1 MSSRESIL
9 SATEANQPDLIPLN
23 VPPQF
28 VVWFDDPL
36 AKFKEVLTAIGG
48 QVFEIASL
56 SETQGLIQKF
66 FPDAGRI
73 MSGIQE
79 LQTFAETTETIGDPH
94 TLEDVDIAILKGKF
108 GVAENGAIWITEKE
122 MGQRALPFICQ
133 RLILMLSPKDIV
145 PLMHDAYQLI
155 TTENYNYGTFIAGPS
170 KTADIEQSL
179 VLGAHGPVSMSV
191 ILVE

>member
-9 SATEANQPDLIPLN
+9 AATEANQPGLIPLS

-48 QVFEIASL
+48 QIFAIPSL
-56 SETQGLIQKF
+56 SEIHALIQKF
-66 FPDAGRI
+66 FPDVGRI
-73 MSGIQE
+73 VSDIKE
-79 LQTFAETTETIGDPH
+79 LRVFAETTEMITDPH

-108 GVAENGAIWITEKE
+108 GIAENGAVWITEKE
-122 MGQRALPFICQ
+122 MTQRALPFICQ
-133 RLILMLSPKDIV
+133 RLILILSSKDIV

-155 TTENYNYGTFIAGPS
+155 STEDYNYGTFIAGPS

-191 ILVE
+191 ILVG

>member
-9 SATEANQPDLIPLN
+9 SATGNNQPDLIPLN
-23 VPPQF
+23 KPLQF
-28 VVWFDDPL
+28 TVWFDDPL

-48 QVFEIASL
+48 QIFEITSL
-56 SETQGLIQKF
+56 AETHALIRKF

-73 MSGIQE
+73 ISGLPE
-79 LQTFAETTETIGDPH
+79 LRAFAETTEAITDPH

-108 GVAENGAIWITEKE
+108 GVAENGAIWITEQE
-122 MGQRALPFICQ
+122 IAHRALPFICQ
-133 RLILMLSPKDIV
+133 RLILVLSPKDMV
-145 PLMHDAYQLI
+145 SLMHDAYQLI
-155 TTENYNYGTFIAGPS
+155 TTEDYNYGTFIAGPS

-191 ILVE
+191 ILVG

>member
-9 SATEANQPDLIPLN
+9 SATGANQPDLIPLQ
-23 VPPQF
+23 VLPQF
-28 VVWFDDPL
+28 AVWFDDPL
-36 AKFKEVLTAIGG
+36 ATFKEVLTAIGG

-56 SETQGLIQKF
+56 SETHALIQEF

-73 MSGIQE
+73 ISYIPE
-79 LQTFAETTETIGDPH
+79 LQAFTETTETITDPH

-122 MGQRALPFICQ
+122 MAQRALPFICQ
-133 RLILMLSPKDIV
+133 RLILVLSPKDMV

-155 TTENYNYGTFIAGPS
+155 STEDYNYGTFIAGPS

-191 ILVE
+191 ILAG

>member
-9 SATEANQPDLIPLN
+9 TATETNQPDLIPLN
-23 VPPQF
+23 MPPQF

-36 AKFKEVLTAIGG
+36 IKFKEVLTAIGG
-48 QVFEIASL
+48 QVFEIASI
-56 SETQGLIQKF
+56 SETHTLIQRF

-73 MSGIQE
+73 VSDIKE
-79 LQTFAETTETIGDPH
+79 LRAFAETTEMIIDPH

-122 MGQRALPFICQ
+122 IAQRALPFICQ
-133 RLILMLSPKDIV
+133 RLILILSPKDIV
-145 PLMHDAYQLI
+145 PLMHDAYHLI
-155 TTENYNYGTFIAGPS
+155 STEDYNYGTFIAGPS

-191 ILVE
+191 ILVG

>member
-1 MSSRESIL
+1 MSSRASIL
-9 SATEANQPDLIPLN
+9 SATEASQPDLIPL
-23 VPPQF
+23 PILPQF
-28 VVWFDDPL
+28 SVWFDDPL

-48 QVFEIASL
+48 QVFEITSGFEIHA
-56 SETQGLIQKF
+56 LIREF

-73 MSGIQE
+73 ISDIPS
-79 LQTFAETTETIGDPH
+79 LKTFAETTEGITDPH
-94 TLEDVDIAILKGKF
+94 ALENVDIAILKGKF

-122 MGQRALPFICQ
+122 IVHRAMPFICQ
-133 RLILMLSPKDIV
+133 RLILVLSQKDIV

-155 TTENYNYGTFIAGPS
+155 TTEDYNYGTFIAGPS

-191 ILVE
+191 ILVT